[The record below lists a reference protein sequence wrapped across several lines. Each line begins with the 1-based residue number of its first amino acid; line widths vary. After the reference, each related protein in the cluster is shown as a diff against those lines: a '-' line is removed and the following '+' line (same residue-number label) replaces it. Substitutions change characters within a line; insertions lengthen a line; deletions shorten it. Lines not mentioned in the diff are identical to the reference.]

1 MRTKFAFISAL
12 FLLFIGQV
20 VFAQVTGTVQDDYGP
35 VVDAEV
41 TVRGGDASAITDEN
55 GSFSIDAQVGNVL
68 VVTDAMG
75 TSKDFTVNKLNMG
88 TLTFGADVELD
99 VVTITKSI
107 FDPGAVSNAGV
118 TRVDAQ
124 VIETQTPSLSVDQ
137 MLAGKISGLNSV
149 GQQGG
154 SPGSVG
160 NVVIRG
166 AVGLNGGVKSPLYIV
181 NGAYLN
187 EDDVNSINPNDIE
200 SIDVL
205 KEASQLAVYGSRG
218 ANGVVIIKTKSA
230 KKGQSIINYRTSFGY
245 SELMDLNN
253 VEVMGSRQLLEFQNQ
268 LSSSVDDEGMPTG
281 VGIARTPEEIE
292 ALSQINTDWN
302 DEYTKGG
309 FLTSHYLSIA
319 NAGDRSSSNFSVG
332 YDQNTGNII
341 YYKGFER
348 ITSSFNNVVQV
359 NDRFSYGV
367 NVSGSYTERDNPRD
381 RYNGQN
387 PFFNILR
394 NTPYSTVYQMDEDG
408 NPVLDQ
414 YGDPVFNQA
423 VSANSYNALDEMKY
437 TYRSQRNFRL
447 FGSGYLALEVFK
459 NVTARTTFGA
469 TYDRTQV
476 ESFGQPRS
484 HLSNLLG
491 YNGYKSDSSS
501 DRLDYNWR
509 NEVTYGNS
517 WGRHNLSV
525 TAATEYINEN
535 NYYSL
540 INSRGFP
547 NNFQNVQVLATVVPG
562 DTYTNR
568 WLITRF
574 GYLGSVAYDFGGKYF
589 VNGYVRRD
597 GTSLAGFDNQYGT
610 FWGASLGW
618 DVAKESFFDSQ
629 RWLNNL
635 ILRASYG
642 EVGDDSGLE
651 VYSNLSAIAQATH
664 TGSATPISYPDGIA
678 NDDVT
683 WETNAKLNLGFDF
696 GMFNRRLTGTFA
708 WFQDNRRDFLFDQA
722 LAAEAGGYSVSV
734 NAGELQTNGFEIEL
748 NYDILRIK
756 DGLNLSVYGNFTNI
770 GYEVKELTDG
780 LNQIFPSG
788 AFESMVHEV
797 GQEPFTFFMVRYAGV
812 NPDNGNAQY
821 YDIDGNITEKY
832 DATDAVTLD
841 GKSPFPKYY
850 GGFGLTAEYKG
861 FNLRADFNYQGGN
874 YLYNNTYELGTE
886 LNPDNDG
893 YNYFVDAANYWQNPG
908 DTGVF
913 QKPSVNGFEY
923 SDQFLEKGDYI
934 LFRTLELG
942 YTFKEDL
949 FKNLPVRGM
958 RVYGQIQNLALWTD
972 YHGNP
977 IQGTGA
983 SESSNVQNEGYV
995 SGAFSLYSY
1004 PLTRAYSLGINLTF

>member
-20 VFAQVTGTVQDDYGP
+20 VFAQVTGTVEDDYGP
-35 VVDAEV
+35 VTDAEI

-55 GSFSIDAQVGNVL
+55 GAFSIDAKVGDVL
-68 VVTDAMG
+68 VVTDAFG
-75 TSKDFTVNKLNMG
+75 TSKDFPVSSLNMG
-88 TLTFGADVELD
+88 KLTFGAVELE
-99 VVTITKSI
+99 VITITKSI
-107 FDPGAVSNAGV
+107 FDPGQVSNAGV
-118 TRVDAQ
+118 TRVDSE

-154 SPGSVG
+154 APGSVG

-166 AVGLNGGVKSPLYIV
+166 ALGLNGGVKSPLYIV

-253 VEVMGSRQLLEFQNQ
+253 LETMGSRQLLEFQNQ
-268 LSSSVDDEGMPTG
+268 LSTSVDDEGNPTG

-292 ALSQINTDWN
+292 ALSQINTDWF

-309 FLTSHYLSIA
+309 FMTSHYLSIA
-319 NAGDRSSSNFSVG
+319 NAGDTSSTNFSVG

-359 NDRFSYGV
+359 NDRFSYGL
-367 NVSGSYTERDNPRD
+367 NASGSYTERDNPRD

-394 NTPYSTVYQMDEDG
+394 NTPYSTVYQLDAEG
-408 NPVLDQ
+408 NPLLDQ
-414 YGDPVFNQA
+414 YGDPIFNQT

-447 FGSGYLALEVFK
+447 FGSGYLALEIFH

-491 YNGYKSDSSS
+491 YNGYKSDSSG

-509 NEVTYGNS
+509 NEVTYANN

-525 TAATEYINEN
+525 TAASEYINEN
-535 NYYSL
+535 NYFSL

-547 NNFQNVQVLATVVPG
+547 NNIQNVQILATVVPG

-574 GYLGSVAYDFGGKYF
+574 GYLGSLSYDFGSKYF
-589 VNGYVRRD
+589 VNAYIRRD

-618 DVAKESFFDSQ
+618 DVAKESFFESQ

-651 VYSNLSAIAQATH
+651 VYSNLSAIAQSTH
-664 TGSATPISYPDGIA
+664 TGSSTPISYPTSIA

-696 GMFNRRLTGTFA
+696 GMFNRRLSGTFA
-708 WFQDNRRDFLFDQA
+708 WFKDNRRDFLFDQA
-722 LAAEAGGYSVSV
+722 LASEAGGYSVSV
-734 NAGELQTNGFEIEL
+734 NAGELETRGYEVEL
-748 NYDILRIK
+748 NYDILKSK

-770 GYEVKELTDG
+770 DYEVKELASG
-780 LNQIFPSG
+780 LDQIFPSG

-797 GQEPFTFFMVRYAGV
+797 GQEPYTFFLVRFAGV

-821 YDIDGNITEKY
+821 YDIDGNITEEY
-832 DATDAVTLD
+832 DATDAVTLE
-841 GKSPFPKYY
+841 GKSPLPKFY
-850 GGFGLTAEYKG
+850 GGFGLNAEYKG
-861 FNLRADFNYQGGN
+861 FNVRADFNYQGGN
-874 YLYNNTYELGTE
+874 YLYNNTYELGLE
-886 LNPDNDG
+886 LSPDNDG

-942 YTFKEDL
+942 YTFDSEL

-958 RVYGQIQNLALWTD
+958 RVYGQIQNLALWTK

-977 IQGTGA
+977 IIGTGA
-983 SESSNVQNEGYV
+983 SESSNVTSEGYV
-995 SGAFSLYSY
+995 SGAFTLYSY
-1004 PLTRAYSLGINLTF
+1004 PLTRAYTLGINLTF